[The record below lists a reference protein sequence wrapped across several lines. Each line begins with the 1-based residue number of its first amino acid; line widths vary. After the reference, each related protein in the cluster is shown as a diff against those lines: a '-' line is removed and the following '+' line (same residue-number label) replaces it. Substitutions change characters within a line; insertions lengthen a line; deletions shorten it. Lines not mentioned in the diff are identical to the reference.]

1 MKTLLSKLLI
11 PAFALA
17 MLTGLPSSAA
27 ACTVCFGDPESEVV
41 QGAAWAI
48 IFLGSVVMS
57 VMGCL
62 GGFFVFLARRAAT
75 TSPDAAAQP
84 DDQV

>member
-1 MKTLLSKLLI
+1 MKTNVSKLLI
-11 PAFALA
+11 LPVALT
-17 MLTGLPSSAA
+17 MLAGLPSSAE
-27 ACTVCFGDPESEVV
+27 ACTVCFGDPESDVV

-62 GGFFVFLARRAAT
+62 GGFFVFLARRAAAT
-75 TSPDAAAQP
+75 APGAAKQN
-84 DDQV
+84 DDQD

>member
-1 MKTLLSKLLI
+1 VKTIFSKLLI
-11 PAFALA
+11 PVAALA
-17 MLTGLPSSAA
+17 MLAGLPSSAE
-27 ACTVCFGDPESEVV
+27 ACTVCFGDPESDVV

-62 GGFFVFLARRAAT
+62 GGFFVFLARRASST
-75 TSPDAAAQP
+75 GLDAAAQP